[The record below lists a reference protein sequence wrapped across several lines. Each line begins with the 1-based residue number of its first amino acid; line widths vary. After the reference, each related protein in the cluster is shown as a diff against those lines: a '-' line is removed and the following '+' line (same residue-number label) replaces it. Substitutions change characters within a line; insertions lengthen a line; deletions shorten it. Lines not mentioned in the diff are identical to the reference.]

1 MRDPDDLRWWGVDVD
16 AINSQSKDAAGVVK
30 TPWLPHYVRVRVDTS
45 NGRVTDDESSNP
57 KGGRGGK
64 GDGKGGGVE
73 VSVTQAMGEDD
84 LAALGTTGPES
95 EKDVPKN
102 GRQVDVTYELVGLV
116 CLARRPAEEED
127 DDSPVSLFSF
137 SCVWAISMTWF
148 FFNRAEA
155 STRLARGS
163 SWGIRWRSSR

>member
-1 MRDPDDLRWWGVDVD
+1 MTPCFVYRWGVDVD
-16 AINSQSKDAAGVVK
+16 AINSHSKDAAGVVK
-30 TPWLPHYVRVRVDTS
+30 TPWLPHYVRVRVD
-45 NGRVTDDESSNP
+45 GDDDGD
-57 KGGRGGK
+57 GGRATDEVGASS
-64 GDGKGGGVE
+64 KGGGGKDNREGGAAAE

-84 LAALGTTGPES
+84 LAALESGS
-95 EKDVPKN
+95 EKN
-102 GRQVDVTYELVGLV
+102 GSNDGRDVTYELVGLV

-137 SCVWAISMTWF
+137 SYVWAICMTWF
-148 FFNRAEA
+148 FLNRAEA

>member
-1 MRDPDDLRWWGVDVD
+1 MTPCFVYRWGVDVD
-16 AINSQSKDAAGVVK
+16 AINSHSKDAAGVVK

-137 SCVWAISMTWF
+137 SYVWAICMTWF
-148 FFNRAEA
+148 F
-155 STRLARGS
+155 
-163 SWGIRWRSSR
+163 